1 MTVLSAA
8 WIVLAKDLRLEAR
21 TREITMTSG
30 FFAVLVVVL
39 ASLSFFADDQVT
51 RKLAPGVLW
60 IAIEFA
66 GVLAIS
72 RSWGRE
78 REMQVLR
85 ALLLSPLPRAGLYLG
100 KTLGVLVY
108 LLALEVVLVPIVG
121 VLFRFDATEQPVAL
135 GLLLT
140 LGTAGFAIAGTLFGA
155 MTVRTR
161 AGDFML
167 SIVLFTLASPSLLLG
182 VHGTRQIL
190 MGGTLADVTGHLQLL
205 GGIDVA
211 FLLAALW
218 LFEPLAAD

>member
-1 MTVLSAA
+1 MNVLSGA
-8 WIVLAKDLRLEAR
+8 WLVLRKDLQLELR
-21 TREITMTSG
+21 THEITVTSG

-72 RSWGRE
+72 RSWARE
-78 REMQVLR
+78 RDAQVLR
-85 ALLLSPLPRAGLYLG
+85 ALLLTPVPRSAIYIGKVAGIYA
-100 KTLGVLVY
+100 Y
-108 LLALEVVLVPIVG
+108 LLALEVVLVFVVG
-121 VLFRFDATEQPVAL
+121 VLFRFDATENAGAL
-135 GLLLT
+135 SLLLA
-140 LGTAGFAIAGTLFGA
+140 LGTAGFAIPGTLFGA

-167 SIVLFTLASPSLLLG
+167 SIVLFTLASPALLLG
-182 VHGTRQIL
+182 VHGTRQL
-190 MGGTLADVTGHLQLL
+190 LLGASLTDVVGHLQLL
-205 GGIDVA
+205 AALDVV

-218 LFEPLAAD
+218 LFEPLVAD